1 MKMEIWRYDLG
12 LTHTWTIASSVARG
26 GNTVSPSVF
35 VSLSSKDVS
44 SAIGEAATAIR
55 YQETG
60 DTIEAFLRKV
70 DPNRLS
76 FDDIA
81 GSMAYLDTIA
91 PGNSSAKGAINI
103 ALLDGAARKA
113 GLPLYDYFRLGF
125 REGAHTTSFT
135 IGIDTPEKIRQKVL
149 EAESYPIL
157 KLKVGG
163 PNDRENIAAL
173 RAVAPKKRV
182 RIDGNEGWKTPEEA
196 LRNIEWFAK
205 DPNIEFIEQPMPA
218 TTQAKD
224 WQWLKARSPM
234 PIMADE
240 NCISMK
246 DLQFVVDNFHYA
258 NVKLCKT
265 AGPSQAIELLT
276 ALRKAGLKT
285 MLGCMI
291 ESSVLTAAAAHLA
304 ELTDFLD
311 IDGNI
316 LITNDPFV
324 GPTSKSGMMS
334 FANSPNWLG
343 LCVAERKEQLMETN

>member
-1 MKMEIWRYDLG
+1 MKIKIWRYDLA
-12 LTHTWTIASSVARG
+12 LTHTWTIASSLASG
-26 GNTVSPSVF
+26 GKNFYATVF
-35 VSLSSKDVS
+35 VELTNDGGLTGVGESAPSS
-44 SAIGEAATAIR
+44 R
-55 YQETG
+55 YDENADSVET
-60 DTIEAFLRKV
+60 FLKKV
-70 DPNRLS
+70 DPQRLA
-76 FDDIA
+76 FDDIP

-91 PGNSSAKGAINI
+91 AGNSSAKGAINI
-103 ALLDGAARKA
+103 ALLDGAAKKA
-113 GLPLYDYFRLGF
+113 DVPLYDYFKLGF
-125 REGAHTTSFT
+125 REGAHVTSFT
-135 IGIDTPEKIRQKVL
+135 IGIDSPEKIRQKVN
-149 EAESYPIL
+149 EAEQYSIL

-173 RAVAPKKRV
+173 RSVAPTKRV

-218 TTQAKD
+218 TMSAKD
-224 WQWLKARSPM
+224 WQFLKARSPM

-246 DLQFVVDNFHYA
+246 DLQFVIDNFHYA

-265 AGPSQAIELLT
+265 AGPSHAFELLS

-316 LITNDPFV
+316 LITNDPYF
-324 GPTSKSGMMS
+324 GPTSERGMIS
-334 FANSPNWLG
+334 FAKAPSRVG
-343 LCVAERKEQLMETN
+343 LCVAKRK

>member
-1 MKMEIWRYDLG
+1 MKMEIWRYDLA
-12 LTHTWTIASSVARG
+12 LTHTWTIATSLAKG
-26 GNTVSPSVF
+26 GLNFHTSVF
-35 VSLSSKDVS
+35 VNLSSPEIPN
-44 SAIGEAATAIR
+44 AIGEAATATR
-55 YQETG
+55 YGENA

-70 DPNRLS
+70 DPKRLS
-76 FDDIA
+76 FDDIPA
-81 GSMAYLDTIA
+81 SRAYLETIA
-91 PGNSSAKGAINI
+91 LGNTSAKGAINI

-113 GLPLYDYFRLGF
+113 GLPLYDYFKLGF
-125 REGAHTTSFT
+125 REGAHVTSFS
-135 IGIDTPEKIRQKVL
+135 IGIDTPEKIRQKVR
-149 EAESYPIL
+149 EAEQYPIL

-173 RAVAPKKRV
+173 RSVAPTKRV

-218 TTQAKD
+218 STAAKD

-240 NCISMK
+240 NCISMN

-265 AGPSQAIELLT
+265 AGPSHAFELLT

-285 MLGCMI
+285 MIGCMI

-316 LITNDPFV
+316 LINNDPFF
-324 GPTSKSGMMS
+324 GPTSERGQIS
-334 FANSPNWLG
+334 FAKAPNRLG
-343 LCVAERKEQLMETN
+343 LCVAKR

>member
-1 MKMEIWRYDLG
+1 MKLEISRFDLA
-12 LTHTWTIASSVARG
+12 LAHTWTIASSLKPDGSG
-26 GNTVSPSVF
+26 GKTTYGTVF
-35 VSLSSKDVS
+35 VELTDSNGLK
-44 SAIGEAATAIR
+44 AIGESAPSTR
-55 YQETG
+55 YQENV
-60 DTIEAFLRKV
+60 DSVEAYLRKI
-70 DPNRLS
+70 DPNKLS

-81 GSMAYLDTIA
+81 ASMAYLDTIA
-91 PGNSSAKGAINI
+91 PGNASAKGAINI
-103 ALLDGAARKA
+103 ALLDGAAKKA
-113 GLPLYDYFRLGF
+113 GVPLYDYFKLGF
-125 REGAHTTSFT
+125 REGAHVTSFT
-135 IGIDTPEKIRQKVL
+135 IGIDTPEKIRQKVQ
-149 EAESYPIL
+149 EAEQYPIL

-173 RAVAPKKRV
+173 RSVAPTKRV
-182 RIDGNEGWKTPEEA
+182 RIDGNEGWKTADEA

-218 TTQAKD
+218 TTPAKD
-224 WQWLKARSPM
+224 WQFLKARSPM

-246 DLQFVVDNFHYA
+246 DLQFVIDNFHYA

-265 AGPSQAIELLT
+265 AGPSHGFELLR

-316 LITNDPFV
+316 LITNDPYF
-324 GPTSKSGMMS
+324 GPTSERGMVS
-334 FANSPNWLG
+334 FAKAPARVG
-343 LCVAERKEQLMETN
+343 LRVAKKL

>member
-1 MKMEIWRYDLG
+1 MKIKIWRFDLT
-12 LTHTWTIASSVARG
+12 LTHTWTIASSLASG
-26 GNTVSPSVF
+26 GKNTYGTVF
-35 VSLSSKDVS
+35 VELEEDELKG
-44 SAIGEAATAIR
+44 IGESAPSSR
-55 YQETG
+55 YDENV
-60 DTIEAFLRKV
+60 DTVEAFLRKV
-70 DPNRLS
+70 DPERLS
-76 FDDIA
+76 FEDIA
-81 GSMAYLDTIA
+81 GSMKYLDTIA
-91 PGNSSAKGAINI
+91 AGNASAKGAINI
-103 ALLDGAARKA
+103 ALLDGAAKKA
-113 GLPLYDYFRLGF
+113 GVPLYDFFKLGF
-125 REGAHTTSFT
+125 TEAKHVTSFT
-135 IGIDTPEKIRQKVL
+135 IGIDTPEKIRQKVA
-149 EAESYPIL
+149 EAEQYPIL

-163 PNDRENIAAL
+163 PKDRENIAAL
-173 RAVAPKKRV
+173 RNVAPSKTV
-182 RIDGNEGWKTPEEA
+182 RIDGNEGWKTPDEA

-218 TTQAKD
+218 MTSAKD
-224 WQWLKARSPM
+224 WQWLKGRSPM

-265 AGPSQAIELLT
+265 AGPSQGYELLS

-316 LITNDPFV
+316 LITNDPYV
-324 GPTSKSGMMS
+324 GPTSERGMIS
-334 FANSPNWLG
+334 FAKAPNRVG
-343 LCVAERKEQLMETN
+343 LCVQPRG

>member
-1 MKMEIWRYDLG
+1 MKIEIWRYDLA
-12 LTHTWTIASSVARG
+12 LTHTWTIASSLASG
-26 GNTVSPSVF
+26 GKNIYKTVF
-35 VSLSSKDVS
+35 VQLTNADGLTG
-44 SAIGEAATAIR
+44 IGESAPSSRYDETA
-55 YQETG
+55 
-60 DTIEAFLRKV
+60 DTVEAFLRRV
-70 DPNRLS
+70 DPNSLS

-91 PGNSSAKGAINI
+91 PGNASAKGAVNI

-113 GLPLYDYFRLGF
+113 GLPLYDYFKLGF

-135 IGIDTPEKIRQKVL
+135 IGIDTPEKIRQKVE
-149 EAESYPIL
+149 EAEQYPIL

-173 RAVAPKKRV
+173 RSVARTKTV
-182 RIDGNEGWKTPEEA
+182 RIDGNEGWKSAEEA

-218 TTQAKD
+218 TTSAKE

-240 NCISMK
+240 NCISLK
-246 DLQFVVDNFHYA
+246 DLAFVIDNFHYA

-265 AGPSQAIELLT
+265 AGPSQAFELLSG
-276 ALRKAGLKT
+276 LRKAGLKT

-316 LITNDPFV
+316 LITNDPYC
-324 GPTSKSGMMS
+324 GPTSERGMIS
-334 FANSPNWLG
+334 FVQAPNPTG
-343 LCVAERKEQLMETN
+343 LRVAKRS

>member
-1 MKMEIWRYDLG
+1 MKIKIWRYDLA
-12 LTHTWTIASSVARG
+12 LTHTWTIASSLASG
-26 GNTVSPSVF
+26 GKNFYATVF
-35 VSLSSKDVS
+35 VELSDEGLTG
-44 SAIGEAATAIR
+44 IGESAPSSR
-55 YQETG
+55 YDENADSVQ
-60 DTIEAFLRKV
+60 AFLNKV
-70 DPNRLS
+70 DPQRLS
-76 FDDIA
+76 FNDIP
-81 GSMAYLDTIA
+81 GSMAYLDTISA
-91 PGNSSAKGAINI
+91 GNASAKGAINI
-103 ALLDGAARKA
+103 ALLDGAAKKA
-113 GLPLYDYFRLGF
+113 GMPLYDYFKLGF
-125 REGAHTTSFT
+125 REGAHVTSFT
-135 IGIDTPEKIRQKVL
+135 IGIDTPEKIRHKVK
-149 EAESYPIL
+149 EAEQYPIL

-173 RAVAPKKRV
+173 RSIAPTKRV
-182 RIDGNEGWKTPEEA
+182 RIDGNEGWKTADEA

-218 TTQAKD
+218 TTPAKD
-224 WQWLKARSPM
+224 WQFLKARSPM

-246 DLQFVVDNFHYA
+246 DLQFVIDNFHYA

-265 AGPSQAIELLT
+265 GGPSHAFELLS

-316 LITNDPFV
+316 LITNDPYF
-324 GPTSKSGMMS
+324 GPASEGGMIS
-334 FANSPNWLG
+334 FANAQSRIG
-343 LCVAERKEQLMETN
+343 LCVEKRK

>member
-1 MKMEIWRYDLG
+1 MTMEIWRYDLV
-12 LTHTWTIASSVARG
+12 LTHTWTIASSLASG
-26 GNTVSPSVF
+26 GKNIYKTVF
-35 VSLSSKDVS
+35 VSLSSSDCPRAVGESAPS
-44 SAIGEAATAIR
+44 SRYDETA
-55 YQETG
+55 
-60 DTIEAFLRKV
+60 DTVESFLRKV

-76 FDDIA
+76 FDDIR
-81 GSMAYLDTIA
+81 GSMAYLDSIA
-91 PGNSSAKGAINI
+91 PGNASAKGAINI
-103 ALLDGAARKA
+103 ALLDGAARKT
-113 GLPLYDYFRLGF
+113 GLPLYDYFKLGF
-125 REGAHTTSFT
+125 REGVHTTSFT
-135 IGIDTPEKIRQKVL
+135 IGIDTPEKIRQKVM
-149 EAESYPIL
+149 EAELYPIL

-173 RAVAPKKRV
+173 RSVAPSKTV

-218 TTQAKD
+218 TASAKD
-224 WQWLKARSPM
+224 WQWLKSRSPM
-234 PIMADE
+234 PMMADE
-240 NCISMK
+240 SCISMR
-246 DLQFVVDNFHYA
+246 DLQFVIDNFHYA

-265 AGPSQAIELLT
+265 AGPSHAVELLT

-316 LITNDPFV
+316 LITNDPFI
-324 GPTSKSGMMS
+324 GPTSERGMIS
-334 FANSPNWLG
+334 FAKAPNLLG
-343 LCVAERKEQLMETN
+343 LCVSKRS

>member
-1 MKMEIWRYDLG
+1 MKIKIWRFDLA
-12 LTHTWTIASSVARG
+12 LTHTWTIASSLASG
-26 GNTVSPSVF
+26 GKNTYGTVF
-35 VSLSSKDVS
+35 VELADGELSG
-44 SAIGEAATAIR
+44 IGESAPSSR
-55 YQETG
+55 YDENV
-60 DTIEAFLRKV
+60 DTVEAFLRKV
-70 DPNRLS
+70 DPTRLS
-76 FDDIA
+76 FEDIA
-81 GSMAYLDTIA
+81 GSMTYLDTIA
-91 PGNSSAKGAINI
+91 VGNASAKGAINI
-103 ALLDGAARKA
+103 ALLDGAAKKA
-113 GLPLYDYFRLGF
+113 GVPLYDFFKLGF
-125 REGAHTTSFT
+125 QEGKHVTSFT
-135 IGIDTPEKIRQKVL
+135 IGIDTPEKIRQKVA
-149 EAESYPIL
+149 EAEQYPIL

-163 PNDRENIAAL
+163 PKDRENIAAL
-173 RAVAPKKRV
+173 RSVAPTKRV
-182 RIDGNEGWKTPEEA
+182 RIDGNEGWKTADEA

-218 TTQAKD
+218 TTSAKD
-224 WQWLKARSPM
+224 WQWLKERSPM

-265 AGPSQAIELLT
+265 AGPSHGFELLS

-316 LITNDPFV
+316 LITNDPYV
-324 GPTSKSGMMS
+324 GPTSERGMIS
-334 FANSPNWLG
+334 FAKARNRVG
-343 LCVAERKEQLMETN
+343 LCVEKR

>member
-1 MKMEIWRYDLG
+1 MKIHIWRYDLA
-12 LTHTWTIASSVARG
+12 LTHTWTIASSLASG
-26 GNTVSPSVF
+26 GKNIYKTVF
-35 VSLSSKDVS
+35 AELTNADGLTG
-44 SAIGEAATAIR
+44 IGESAPSTR
-55 YQETG
+55 YDENA
-60 DTIEAFLRKV
+60 DSVEAFLRGV
-70 DPNRLS
+70 DANRLS
-76 FDDIA
+76 FEDIP

-91 PGNSSAKGAINI
+91 PGNASAKGAINI

-113 GLPLYDYFRLGF
+113 DLPLYDYFKLGF

-135 IGIDTPEKIRQKVL
+135 IGIDTPEKIRQKVQ
-149 EAESYPIL
+149 EAEQYPIL

-173 RAVAPKKRV
+173 RSVAPTKTV
-182 RIDGNEGWKTPEEA
+182 RIDGNEGWKTADEA

-205 DPNIEFIEQPMPA
+205 DPNIEFIEQPLPA
-218 TTQAKD
+218 TTSAKE
-224 WQWLKARSPM
+224 WQFLKTRSPM

-240 NCISMK
+240 NCISMQ

-265 AGPSQAIELLT
+265 AGPSHAFELLS

-316 LITNDPFV
+316 LITNDPYL
-324 GPTSKSGMMS
+324 GPTSDRGLIS
-334 FANSPNWLG
+334 FAKAPARAG
-343 LCVAERKEQLMETN
+343 LRVEKKKR

>member
-1 MKMEIWRYDLG
+1 MKIKIWRYDLA
-12 LTHTWTIASSVARG
+12 LTHTWTIASSLASG
-26 GNTVSPSVF
+26 GKNFYPTVF
-35 VSLSSKDVS
+35 VELSNSDGLVG
-44 SAIGEAATAIR
+44 IGESAPSSR
-55 YQETG
+55 YDENADSVET
-60 DTIEAFLRKV
+60 FLKKV
-70 DPNRLS
+70 DPSRLS
-76 FDDIA
+76 FADIQ

-91 PGNSSAKGAINI
+91 SGNASAKGAINI
-103 ALLDGAARKA
+103 ALLDGAAKKA
-113 GLPLYDYFRLGF
+113 GVALYDYFKLGF
-125 REGAHTTSFT
+125 REGKHVTSFT
-135 IGIDTPEKIRQKVL
+135 IGIDTPEKIRQKVK
-149 EAESYPIL
+149 EAEQYPIL

-173 RAVAPKKRV
+173 RSVAPTKRV
-182 RIDGNEGWKTPEEA
+182 RIDGNEGWKTADEA

-205 DPNIEFIEQPMPA
+205 DANIEFIEQPMPA
-218 TTQAKD
+218 TTLARD
-224 WQWLKARSPM
+224 WQFLKARSPM

-246 DLQFVVDNFHYA
+246 DLQFVIDNFHCA

-265 AGPSQAIELLT
+265 AGPSHGFELLS

-316 LITNDPFV
+316 LITNDPYF
-324 GPTSKSGMMS
+324 GPTSEKGLIS
-334 FANSPNWLG
+334 FANAPVRAG
-343 LCVAERKEQLMETN
+343 LCVQKK

>member
-1 MKMEIWRYDLG
+1 MKIKIWPYDLA
-12 LTHTWTIASSVARG
+12 LTHTWTIASSLASG
-26 GNTVSPSVF
+26 GKNTYGTVF
-35 VSLSSKDVS
+35 VELEEGGLSG
-44 SAIGEAATAIR
+44 IGESAPSSRYDENVETA
-55 YQETG
+55 
-60 DTIEAFLRKV
+60 EAFLRKV
-70 DPNRLS
+70 DARQLS
-76 FDDIA
+76 FNDIP

-91 PGNSSAKGAINI
+91 AGNASAKGAINI
-103 ALLDGAARKA
+103 ALLDGAAKKA
-113 GLPLYDYFRLGF
+113 GVPLYDFFKLGF
-125 REGAHTTSFT
+125 REGKHVTSFT
-135 IGIDTPEKIRQKVL
+135 IGIDTPEKIRQKVA
-149 EAESYPIL
+149 EAEHYPIL

-163 PNDRENIAAL
+163 PKDRENIAAL
-173 RAVAPKKRV
+173 RTVAPTKTV
-182 RIDGNEGWKTPEEA
+182 RIDGNEGWKTPDEA

-218 TTQAKD
+218 TTAAKD

-240 NCISMK
+240 NCIGIK

-265 AGPSQAIELLT
+265 AGPSEGYELLR

-316 LITNDPFV
+316 LITNDPYV
-324 GPTSKSGMMS
+324 GPTSERGMIS
-334 FANSPNWLG
+334 FGKAPNRVG
-343 LCVAERKEQLMETN
+343 LCVQRR

>member
-1 MKMEIWRYDLG
+1 MKLEIWRYDLA
-12 LTHTWTIASSVARG
+12 LTHTWTIATSLAKGGTDAYTNLFVNLTSS
-26 GNTVSPSVF
+26 
-35 VSLSSKDVS
+35 DVPL
-44 SAIGEAATAIR
+44 AVGEAATASR
-55 YQETG
+55 YGENSQ
-60 DTIEAFLRKV
+60 TIEAFLRKV

-76 FDDIA
+76 FDDIP
-81 GSMAYLDTIA
+81 GSMAYLDTLA

-113 GLPLYDYFRLGF
+113 GQPLYDYFKLGF
-125 REGAHTTSFT
+125 REGAHFTSFS
-135 IGIDTPEKIRQKVL
+135 IGIDTPEKIREKVR
-149 EAESYPIL
+149 EADQYPIL
-157 KLKVGG
+157 KLKVGSAS
-163 PNDRENIAAL
+163 DRENIAAL
-173 RAVAPKKRV
+173 RSVAPNKRV
-182 RIDGNEGWKTPEEA
+182 RIDGNEAWKTPDEA
-196 LRNIEWFAK
+196 LRNIEWFAE
-205 DPNIEFIEQPMPA
+205 DANIEFIEQPMPA
-218 TTQAKD
+218 TASAKD

-246 DLQFVVDNFHYA
+246 DLQFVIDNFHCA

-265 AGPSQAIELLT
+265 AGPSHAFELLS

-316 LITNDPFV
+316 LIKNDPFF
-324 GPTSKSGMMS
+324 GPTSDKGQIS
-334 FANSPNWLG
+334 FAQAPNRLG
-343 LCVAERKEQLMETN
+343 LCVQERKR

>member
-1 MKMEIWRYDLG
+1 MKMEIWRYDLA
-12 LTHTWTIASSVARG
+12 LTHTWTIASSLGSG
-26 GNTVSPSVF
+26 GKNIYKTVF
-35 VSLSSKDVS
+35 VELTD
-44 SAIGEAATAIR
+44 ANGLTGIGESAPSSRYDETA
-55 YQETG
+55 
-60 DTIEAFLRKV
+60 DTVEAFLRKV

-76 FDDIA
+76 FDDIP
-81 GSMAYLDTIA
+81 GNMGYLDTLA
-91 PGNSSAKGAINI
+91 PGNASAKGAINI

-113 GLPLYDYFRLGF
+113 GLPLCDYFKLGF
-125 REGAHTTSFT
+125 REGAHVTSFT
-135 IGIDTPEKIRQKVL
+135 IGIDTPEKIRAKVS
-149 EAESYPIL
+149 EAEQYPIL

-173 RAVAPKKRV
+173 RSVAPTKTV
-182 RIDGNEGWKTPEEA
+182 RIDGNEGWKTKEDA

-218 TTQAKD
+218 TTSASD
-224 WQWLKARSPM
+224 WQWLKTRSPM

-240 NCISMK
+240 NCIFLK

-265 AGPSQAIELLT
+265 AGPSHAFELLG

-304 ELTDFLD
+304 ELTDYLD

-324 GPTSKSGMMS
+324 GPTSERGMLS
-334 FANSPNWLG
+334 FAKAPNRLG
-343 LCVAERKEQLMETN
+343 LCVTKRV